1 MGVKNRA
8 VRVNRIAR
16 KLARHYEKL
25 RFAGWE
31 KAKRKRPMRRK
42 ETRSRMKTIV
52 AYDLE
57 TTRIKAG
64 SPKPLYITAFGDDFN
79 LSMRVN
85 NIVHL
90 CEILEQRFL
99 VPENQGV
106 RFVAWNG
113 NNFDVYLI
121 AAALLHSERFT
132 LRPYLTGSNNLR
144 GLRVDEMVNGKKISW
159 EFLDGIAMTG
169 LTGVKLSKFLEIF
182 APDYGKLKG
191 PDFEREDFDGLNA
204 DHVLYAERDSEGL
217 YRAMQRAQDIVM
229 ETFGVPLYP
238 TIGNTGIRIFQR
250 NMPLSACVWEPN
262 LAATDVIRES
272 VMRGGYCQIA
282 RKYEG
287 PTWKYD
293 LNQAYAAAMRDA
305 ALPCGSLVHYEFEHP
320 YVQAAIY
327 RVRGHCKGG
336 RVPFYYKNEKQEA
349 IFSPD
354 EITDS
359 WITSIEYSQLKAEG
373 WKLEILDG
381 YFWAETFNMREFVN
395 RLETLRMNSPGGPSG
410 AQGTMVKAIG
420 NNSYGKTVETL
431 RGMEVIL
438 SRECPDGFAPLSDE
452 DELLQNV
459 WFQFSQPV
467 PREYHQ
473 PQIGSF
479 ITAHVRMI
487 LRRAIL
493 LDVDAWIY
501 ADTDCVV
508 YSRPVELPV
517 HASRYGLW
525 KVEVDGAEYRYIAPK
540 VYASFD
546 GKTKRAKG
554 LNNDKLTVADFVEWY
569 NGKPPQQDQTQKQN
583 FMRVMRGDE
592 MFVNRR
598 KVGQII

>member
-1 MGVKNRA
+1 MAGRNRV
-8 VRVNRIAR
+8 VRVNRVAR

-42 ETRSRMKTIV
+42 ESRAREKLII

-57 TTRIKAG
+57 TTRIEAG
-64 SPKPLYITAFGDDFN
+64 SPKPLYITAFGDDVN
-79 LSMRVN
+79 VSMRVN
-85 NIVHL
+85 NIIHL

-99 VPENQGV
+99 IPDNKGV

-144 GLRVDEMVNGKKISW
+144 GLRVDEMVNGKKMSW

-169 LTGVKLSKFLEIF
+169 LTGVKLAKFLDIF

-191 PDFEREDFDGLNA
+191 PDFEREEFNA
-204 DHVLYAERDSEGL
+204 MNSEHVKYAERDSEGL
-217 YRAMQRAQDIVM
+217 YRGLHRAQQIVM

-250 NMPLSACVWEPN
+250 NMPIQACVWEPK
-262 LAATDVIRES
+262 LVVADVIRDS
-272 VMRGGYCQIA
+272 VMRGGYCQIS

-287 PTWKYD
+287 PTWKFD
-293 LNQAYAAAMRDA
+293 INQAYAAAMRDA
-305 ALPCGSLVHYEFEHP
+305 DLPCGSLIHYEYEHP
-320 YVQAAIY
+320 YVRAAIY
-327 RVRGHCKGG
+327 RVRGTCKGG
-336 RVPFYYKNEKQEA
+336 RVPFYYKNENRQA
-349 IFSPD
+349 VFSPD

-359 WITSIEYSQLKAEG
+359 WITSIEYQQLKTEG

-381 YFWAETFNMREFVN
+381 YFWAETFNMKGFVD

-410 AQGTMVKAIG
+410 AQGTMIKAIG

-431 RGMEVIL
+431 RGMEVVL
-438 SRECPDGFAPLSDE
+438 SRECPDGFAPLSEE
-452 DELLQNV
+452 DELLQNC
-459 WFQFSQPV
+459 WYQFAQPV

-479 ITAHVRMI
+479 ITAHVRMV

-517 HASRYGLW
+517 HPSKYGFW

-554 LNNDKLTVADFVEWY
+554 LNNDKLTMDDFVSWF
-569 NGKPPQQDQTQKQN
+569 NGAPPAQDQTQKQN
-583 FMRVMRGDE
+583 FMRVMRGGE
-592 MFVNRR
+592 MFVKRH
-598 KVGQII
+598 KVGQVL